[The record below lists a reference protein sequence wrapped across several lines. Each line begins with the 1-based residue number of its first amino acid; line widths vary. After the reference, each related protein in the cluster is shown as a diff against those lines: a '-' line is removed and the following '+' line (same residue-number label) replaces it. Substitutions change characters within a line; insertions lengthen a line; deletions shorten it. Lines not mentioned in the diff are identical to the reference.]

1 MVHSYLKKSAMLL
14 SLAAAVAVAE
24 EVQADQATNPQPAAG
39 QETASPA
46 LPQAETPVSPDP
58 LLQAPAEAAQGQDN
72 GGLTIEEKAPEATVL
87 SNTVQEE
94 PVKPPVE
101 GQRVD
106 MRILATTD
114 LHTNLVNYDY
124 YQDMQVETLGLAKTA
139 VLMEEAIAE
148 NSNVVIVDSGDT
160 IQGTP
165 LGTYKAI
172 VDPVKEGEEHPMFA
186 AFKELNY
193 DGAALGNHEF
203 NYGLDYLR
211 RVVASSKVPLL
222 NANVLDAQTKEHLF
236 TPYVI
241 VPKTF
246 KDSEGQLVTVQVGLT
261 GIVPPQIMN
270 WDRGHL
276 EGKVIALDAV
286 QAVTDLVPQ
295 MRKAGADVV
304 VVMSHSGIGDDTYL
318 VGEENIGYQLAGIP
332 GVDAVATGHSH
343 ANFPSGTG
351 TGFYS
356 KIKGVDDTNGKIN
369 GIPVTM
375 AGKYGDHLGI
385 MDLKLH
391 YTNGA
396 WQVEESGSV
405 LRKIDTKSSKADERV
420 LNLAKEVHEATIRYV
435 RQEVGQTPSP
445 IHSYFSLVQDDPSV
459 QIVNQA
465 QLWYAKQVLAGTEE
479 ANLPLLSA
487 AAPFKAGARNDPNS
501 YTDIKAGPL
510 AIKNVADLY
519 VYDNVVAL
527 LKING
532 AQLKEWLEMA
542 AGQFNQVDP
551 TKKEPQNMINTSFR
565 TYNFDVIDGVTYE
578 LDITQPNKYSI
589 GAELVNPTASRV
601 RNLRY
606 QGKEVTDDQI
616 FMVVTNNYR
625 ASGPFPGVKDAQ
637 ESRLLNLQ
645 NRQALID
652 YIVSEKTID
661 ARPNHNW
668 SFADTIKDLDLR
680 FLTSLKAQEHLASN
694 PAISFVGISET
705 VEGFGEFRYQYR
717 PLAEPEQP
725 VQPEHPT
732 KPEQPSQPTN
742 PASPN
747 QPATSVQP
755 LTPTKPNR
763 SLDSQESQVL
773 ANQPSWASKVQESNL
788 LAAQSPSSEATLPNT
803 GTKDSIWMSF
813 GLGLLAL
820 LPAGFGKRK
829 QK

>member
-1 MVHSYLKKSAMLL
+1 MVHSYLKKSALVL
-14 SLAAAVAVAE
+14 SLAAAVAAAE
-24 EVQADQATNPQPAAG
+24 EVKADQVTPTQG
-39 QETASPA
+39 QEVTVPVASQSESLVSSESVA
-46 LPQAETPVSPDP
+46 QAG
-58 LLQAPAEAAQGQDN
+58 AESVEGKN
-72 GGLTIEEKAPEATVL
+72 SGEFLVEENMPEVTVL
-87 SNTVQEE
+87 SNPIKEE

-211 RVVASSKVPLL
+211 RIVASSKVPLL
-222 NANVLDAQTKEHLF
+222 NANVLDAQTKDHLF

-246 KDSEGQLVTVQVGLT
+246 KDSEGQLVTVHVGLT

-286 QAVTDLVPQ
+286 QAVTDLVPE

-304 VVMSHSGIGDDTYL
+304 VVLSHSGIGDDTYL

-420 LNLAKEVHEATIRYV
+420 LNLAKDVHEATIRYV

-532 AQLKEWLEMA
+532 AQLKEWLEMS
-542 AGQFNQVDP
+542 AGQFNQIDP
-551 TKKEPQNMINTSFR
+551 AKKEPQNIINTSFR

-578 LDITQPNKYSI
+578 LDITQPNKYSV

-606 QGKEVTDDQI
+606 QGKEVTDDQV

-652 YIVSEKTID
+652 YIVAEKTID

-668 SFADTIKDLDLR
+668 TFADTIKDLDLR
-680 FLTSLKAQEHLASN
+680 FLTSLKAQEHLTAN
-694 PAISFVGISET
+694 PAISFVGISDT
-705 VEGFGEFRYQYR
+705 VDGFGEFRYHYA
-717 PLAEPEQP
+717 PVVAPEEP
-725 VQPEHPT
+725 VQPEQPT
-732 KPEQPSQPTN
+732 NPDLPSQPTG
-742 PASPN
+742 PVSPN
-747 QPATSVQP
+747 QAEKPVQP
-755 LTPTKPNR
+755 LTPMKPN
-763 SLDSQESQVL
+763 
-773 ANQPSWASKVQESNL
+773 KVQEVQEPQVLGTPSNRLVQDPAPRL
-788 LAAQSPSSEATLPNT
+788 LGTRSNSSEGTLPNT
-803 GTKDSIWMSF
+803 GTKDSLWMS
-813 GLGLLAL
+813 LGLALLTL
-820 LPAGFGKRK
+820 LPAGLGKRK

>member
-14 SLAAAVAVAE
+14 SLAAAVMVAE
-24 EVQADQATNPQPAAG
+24 EVRADQAVDSQAATG
-39 QETASPA
+39 QEATSVTVAQESPASPEA
-46 LPQAETPVSPDP
+46 LLQVSETPVQEQSP
-58 LLQAPAEAAQGQDN
+58 EV
-72 GGLTIEEKAPEATVL
+72 TVL
-87 SNTVQEE
+87 AEPVQEE
-94 PVKPPVE
+94 AVKPPVE

-139 VLMEEAIAE
+139 VLMEEALAE

-165 LGTYKAI
+165 LGTYKAV

-211 RVVASSKVPLL
+211 RIVASSKVPLL

-241 VPKTF
+241 VPKAF
-246 KDSEGQLVTVQVGLT
+246 KDSEGQLVTVNVGLT

-270 WDRGHL
+270 WDRAHL

-295 MRKAGADVV
+295 MRKAGADVI

-351 TGFYS
+351 NGFYA
-356 KIKGVDDTNGKIN
+356 KIKGVDDVNGKIN

-391 YTNGA
+391 YTKGA
-396 WQVEESGSV
+396 WQVEESGTV
-405 LRKIDTKSSKADERV
+405 LRKIDTKSTKADERI

-435 RQEVGQTPSP
+435 RQEVGQTPTP

-465 QLWYAKQVLAGTEE
+465 QMWYAKQVLEGTPD
-479 ANLPLLSA
+479 ADLPLLSA
-487 AAPFKAGARNDPNS
+487 AAPFKAGARNDPNA
-501 YTDIKAGPL
+501 YTDMKAGPL

-519 VYDNVVAL
+519 VFDNTVAL
-527 LKING
+527 LKITG
-532 AQLKEWLEMA
+532 AQLKEWLEMS

-551 TKKEPQNMINTSFR
+551 AKTEPQNIINTSFR

-578 LDITQPNKYSI
+578 LDITQPNKYSV
-589 GAELVNPTASRV
+589 GAELVNPTANRV

-606 QGKEVTDDQI
+606 QGQEVADDQLFI
-616 FMVVTNNYR
+616 VVTNNYR

-637 ESRLLNLQ
+637 ENRLLNLQ

-652 YIVSEKTID
+652 YIIAEKTID
-661 ARPNHNW
+661 ARPNQNW
-668 SFADTIKDLDLR
+668 TFADTIKDLDLR
-680 FLTSLKAQEHLASN
+680 FLTSLKGQEHLASN
-694 PAISFVGISET
+694 PAISFVGISEAL
-705 VEGFGEFRYQYR
+705 EGFGEYRYHYSPVLQ
-717 PLAEPEQP
+717 PVEPEQP
-725 VQPEHPT
+725 EQPAQ
-732 KPEQPSQPTN
+732 PEQPEKPAQPEVT
-742 PASPN
+742 
-747 QPATSVQP
+747 P
-755 LTPTKPNR
+755 LTPAKPAKV
-763 SLDSQESQVL
+763 ETVKGPQVL
-773 ANQPSWASKVQESNL
+773 SYQSGQTFQNVASSQPQVKEQAVAGQLPKTGSEQSL
-788 LAAQSPSSEATLPNT
+788 L
-803 GTKDSIWMSF
+803 MSF
-813 GLGLLAL
+813 GLVLLGLLPKAL
-820 LPAGFGKRK
+820 LKGK
-829 QK
+829 QD